1 MIPIVPQPPAWFVQV
16 PLDSKLPDVPV
27 LLRLGCSSQHQA
39 RRQHELAT
47 AQQVCQFHH
56 LTGVHPPEPADLRGR

>member
-47 AQQVCQFHH
+47 AQQVRR
-56 LTGVHPPEPADLRGR
+56 GVDAAGHRLELRGTAG